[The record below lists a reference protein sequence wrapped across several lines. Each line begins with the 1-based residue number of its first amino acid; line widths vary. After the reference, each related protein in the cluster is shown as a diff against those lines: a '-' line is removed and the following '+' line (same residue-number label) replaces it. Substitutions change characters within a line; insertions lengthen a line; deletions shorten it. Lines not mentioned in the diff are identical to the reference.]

1 MMRKIYETANWVL
14 TATIDTAIIL
24 YLMLILLMV
33 VDPSTHLLLNVTDY
47 IGETY
52 SNLPIPHNVLVPDWA
67 WGFSVLV
74 VWNGIVIVRGVYLL
88 DRLENLIRYI
98 KTRKTKNPSSK
109 LVEHNHNNQAQ
120 HCTNFN

>member
-1 MMRKIYETANWVL
+1 MMRKICEASNWVL
-14 TATIDTAIIL
+14 TVTIDTAIIL

-33 VDPSTHLLLNVTDY
+33 VDPSTHLLLNVTDH

-52 SNLPIPHNVLVPDWA
+52 SKLPIPHNVLVPDWA

-88 DRLENLIRYI
+88 DRLENLA
-98 KTRKTKNPSSK
+98 KTRKNKNPSSK

>member
-1 MMRKIYETANWVL
+1 MRKIYEATNRVL
-14 TATIDTAIIL
+14 TVTIDTAIIL

-52 SNLPIPHNVLVPDWA
+52 SKLPIPHNVLVPDWA

-74 VWNGIVIVRGVYLL
+74 AWNGIVIVRGVYLL
-88 DRLENLIRYI
+88 DKLENLI
-98 KTRKTKNPSSK
+98 KTRKNKKPSSK
-109 LVEHNHNNQAQ
+109 LVRHHQNS
-120 HCTNFN
+120 

>member
-1 MMRKIYETANWVL
+1 MMRKICEATNWVL
-14 TATIDTAIIL
+14 TVAIDTAIIL
-24 YLMLILLMV
+24 YLALILLMTV
-33 VDPSTHLLLNVTDY
+33 NPSMSILVHITTN
-47 IGETY
+47 IGEWY
-52 SNLPIPHNVLVPDWA
+52 SHLPMPHNVLVPDWA

-109 LVEHNHNNQAQ
+109 LAGHHHNI
-120 HCTNFN
+120 